1 MTQQTETSI
10 MRTRTQELLH
20 IRCTGGQ
27 TIKKNIYLRESQYK
41 NVLAQ
46 SELKIRSNFTFT
58 AMKKLLQSHVN
69 SWEWIKSVEHLYYIY
84 IYVCL
89 LKLMMIKN
97 VKHHDNISEM
107 YEHSRILFKI
117 SYILYIFF
125 YLSQVGV
132 LSSCT
137 VKMSRNSIV

>member
-69 SWEWIKSVEHLYYIY
+69 S
-84 IYVCL
+84 
-89 LKLMMIKN
+89 
-97 VKHHDNISEM
+97 
-107 YEHSRILFKI
+107 
-117 SYILYIFF
+117 
-125 YLSQVGV
+125 
-132 LSSCT
+132 
-137 VKMSRNSIV
+137 